1 MKNTHK
7 LLCLLLMAVI
17 FTSCKNE
24 PIMFDKSKT
33 FVAFA
38 YTSASVNENANS
50 VDIPVMVAA
59 VDGSPAVTVDY
70 EVVTDG
76 ITNPAVEGIDFTIV
90 SEGPINFPDGSGY
103 AFITVHPI
111 DNALFTGFK
120 SFKLRLTTNSKD
132 YPNGAENE
140 ITVVIKDDEHPLFN
154 WIGTYYV
161 EAISYYKPGINDEFW
176 IVTTE
181 PDPKDVNYL
190 IINGVATEGSNPIKA
205 KIDLEEMKIILAPGQ
220 SLGDI
225 YFDENNDPFAVSI
238 YKGTESVDIVNK
250 DEPLIGDIQNDGT
263 IKIDLWGEGITSGQ
277 YKNEVLD
284 VFNTTW
290 TKQ

>member
-1 MKNTHK
+1 MKNTYK
-7 LLCLLLMAVI
+7 LLYLLLMAVI
-17 FTSCKNE
+17 ITSCKNE
-24 PIMFDKSKT
+24 PIMFDNSKT

-59 VDGSPAVTVDY
+59 VKGSPAVTVGY

-76 ITNPAVEGIDFTIV
+76 ISNPAIEGTDFTIV
-90 SEGPINFPDGSGY
+90 SESSLTFSEGTGY

-111 DNALFTGFK
+111 DNGILTGFK
-120 SFKLRLTTNSKD
+120 SFKLILTDNSKN

-140 ITVVIKDDEHPLFN
+140 ITVVIKDDEHPLFK

-161 EAISYYKPGINDEFW
+161 DAVSYKNPGGYDEAW
-176 IVTTE
+176 LVTTD
-181 PDPKDVNYL
+181 PDPKDFNYL
-190 IINGVATEGSNPIKA
+190 IITGIGAEGSKPIRA
-205 KIDLEEMKIILAPGQ
+205 KIDLEEMLITLAPGQ
-220 SLGDI
+220 SIGEVYANLNPDYGNI
-225 YFDENNDPFAVSI
+225 VI
-238 YKGTESVDIVNK
+238 YKGTDAGDDIIK
-250 DEPLIGDIQNDGT
+250 EEPLIGEIANDGT
-263 IKIDLWGEGITSGQ
+263 IRIDLWGELLTSGK
-277 YKNEVLD
+277 YKGYLWD

>member
-1 MKNTHK
+1 MKNTFK
-7 LLCLLLMAVI
+7 LLYLLLMAVI

-50 VDIPVMVAA
+50 IDIPVMVAA

-70 EVVTDG
+70 KVVTDG
-76 ITNPAVEGIDFTIV
+76 ISNPAIEGTDFTIV
-90 SEGPINFPDGSGY
+90 SESSLNFSEGTGY

-111 DNALFTGFK
+111 DNNILTGFK
-120 SFKLRLTTNSKD
+120 SFKLVLTSNSRD

-140 ITVVIKDDEHPLFN
+140 ITVVIKDDEHPLFK

-161 EAISYYKPGINDEFW
+161 DAVSYSKPGDYDEAW
-176 IVTTE
+176 LVTTE
-181 PDPKDVNYL
+181 PDPKDYSYL
-190 IINGVATEGSNPIKA
+190 IITGIGAEGSGPIKA
-205 KIDLEEMKIILAPGQ
+205 KIDLEEMLITLAPGQ
-220 SLGDI
+220 SIGEVYSNLNPDYGNI
-225 YFDENNDPFAVSI
+225 NI
-238 YKGTESVDIVNK
+238 YKGTDSGDGVIM
-250 DEPLIGDIQNDGT
+250 DEPLIGVIQNDGT
-263 IKIDLWGEGITSGQ
+263 IKIDLWGELITSGK
-277 YKNEVLD
+277 YKGSLWD

-290 TKQ
+290 NKQ